1 MDLGKGEAK
10 IRDYYWISLVDFIY
24 ESTQIQNIRDKFVK
38 KQTKKRNNNIDIRFV
53 RFSKIS

>member
-38 KQTKKRNNNIDIRFV
+38 KTNKKTK
-53 RFSKIS
+53 